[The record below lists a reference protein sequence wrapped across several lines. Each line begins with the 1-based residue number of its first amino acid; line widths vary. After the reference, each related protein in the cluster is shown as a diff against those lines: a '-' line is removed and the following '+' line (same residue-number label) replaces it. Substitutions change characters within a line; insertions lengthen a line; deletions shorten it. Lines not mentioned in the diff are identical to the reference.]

1 MKEKEKDE
9 LLQIF
14 PTPVL
19 ITKYE
24 HSIEEEFKFIE
35 KLRYIEQKANSN
47 FKSEDSY
54 LLKHK
59 ELSKIKDFIYESLNR
74 FTQNIFKT
82 KQRLVITQAWTNRN
96 PPHSK
101 HHEHVHPN
109 SIISGVFYFRQS
121 KSLPPIQ
128 FTKSIQDS
136 FKLNPETYNS
146 INSENFLLP
155 MVDGELVLFPSSL
168 RHSVPINKGNETRY
182 SLSFNTFCIDEL
194 GSKDSLTHLNIKEL
208 YGQR

>member
-1 MKEKEKDE
+1 MKEKDE

-24 HSIEEEFKFIE
+24 NSIEEEFTFVKNL
-35 KLRYIEQKANSN
+35 KYIEQKENGN
-47 FKSEDSY
+47 FKSDDTY
-54 LLKHK
+54 LLKHQ
-59 ELSKIKDFIYESLNR
+59 ELSKIKEFFLQSLNK
-74 FTQNIFKT
+74 FTQNILQT
-82 KQRLVITQAWTNRN
+82 KQRLVVTQAWTNRN

-121 KSLPPIQ
+121 KTQPPIQ
-128 FTKSIQDS
+128 FSKGVQDGVR
-136 FKLNPETYNS
+136 LTPEKYNNL
-146 INSENFLLP
+146 NSETFLLP

-168 RHSVPINKGNETRY
+168 RHSVPLNKGNEERF
-182 SLSFNTFCIDEL
+182 SMSFNTFCIDEM
-194 GSKDSLTHLNIKEL
+194 GSKDSLTHLNLREI
-208 YGQR
+208 YGQN

>member
-1 MKEKEKDE
+1 MKEKDE

-14 PTPVL
+14 PIPVL

-35 KLRYIEQKANSN
+35 KLRYIEQKENGN
-47 FKSEDSY
+47 FKSDDTY

-59 ELSKIKDFIYESLNR
+59 ELALIKNFIYESLNKY
-74 FTQNIFKT
+74 TQQIWMT
-82 KQRLVITQAWTNRN
+82 KQKLVVTQCWTNRN

-109 SIISGVFYFRQS
+109 SIVSGVFYFKQS
-121 KSLPPIQ
+121 KTLPPIQ
-128 FTKSIQDS
+128 FSKATQDGV
-136 FKLNPETYNS
+136 KLNPEKYNQF
-146 INSENFLLP
+146 NAETFLLP

-168 RHSVPINKGNETRY
+168 RHSVPLNHGNDTRY
-182 SLSFNTFCIDEL
+182 SMSFNTFCIEEL
-194 GSKDSLTHLNIKEL
+194 GSKETLTHLNIKEL
-208 YGQR
+208 YGQS

>member
-1 MKEKEKDE
+1 MKEKDE

-19 ITKYE
+19 IIKYE

-35 KLRYIEQKANSN
+35 KLRYIKQKANGN
-47 FKSEDSY
+47 FKSDDTY
-54 LLKHK
+54 LLKHQ
-59 ELSKIKDFIYESLNR
+59 ELSKIKEFFLQSLNK
-74 FTQNIFKT
+74 FTQNILQT
-82 KQRLVITQAWTNRN
+82 KQRLVVTQAWTNRN

-121 KSLPPIQ
+121 KTLPPIQ
-128 FTKSIQDS
+128 FSKAVQDGV
-136 FKLNPETYNS
+136 KLTPEKYNNL
-146 INSENFLLP
+146 NSETFLLP

-168 RHSVPINKGNETRY
+168 RHSVPLNKGNEERF
-182 SLSFNTFCIDEL
+182 SMSFNTFCIDEM
-194 GSKDSLTHLNIKEL
+194 GSKDSLTHLNLREI
-208 YGQR
+208 YGQN

>member
-1 MKEKEKDE
+1 MKEKDE

-14 PTPVL
+14 PIPVL

-24 HSIEEEFKFIE
+24 NSIDDEFKFIE
-35 KLRYIEQKANSN
+35 KLRYIEQKENGN
-47 FKSEDSY
+47 FKSDDTY

-59 ELSKIKDFIYESLNR
+59 ELALIKNFIYESLNKY
-74 FTQNIFKT
+74 TEQILMT
-82 KQRLVITQAWTNRN
+82 KQKLVVTQCWTNRN

-121 KSLPPIQ
+121 KTLPPIQ
-128 FTKSIQDS
+128 FSKTMQDGV
-136 FKLNPETYNS
+136 KLTPEKYNQF
-146 INSENFLLP
+146 NSETFLLP

-168 RHSVPINKGNETRY
+168 RHSVPINRANDTRY
-182 SLSFNTFCIDEL
+182 SMSFNTFCIDEL
-194 GSKDSLTHLNIKEL
+194 GNKDSLTHLNIKEL
-208 YGQR
+208 CEQN